1 MVLNPNNKTSIDN
14 YIALHPESKLDKTFP
29 ISLKGQKKDLEIYSL
44 PTELLFYNIRNGRFA
59 AEYKE
64 LVKKEGG
71 YLEPENQ
78 EDAKKIQDLLLNLDK
93 SETIQTYKD
102 IKIRGQWNCG
112 IISEDGYL
120 VDGNRRMS
128 ILSKLYE
135 DTGQEKWKFIEV
147 AKLDESI
154 GPEDLWS
161 LEAGIQLGKDEIVR
175 YGPINELL
183 KLKEGVDAG
192 LSLKAIVKTLYGYE
206 DEEEINIKLKRLELI
221 EQYLGFI
228 GSPEKYSL
236 VKNKHDHFIDLQN
249 VIEQCKKISYD
260 PERIG
265 KIKHVAFELIL
276 EGTINSK
283 DLRKIRQMVEQNII
297 DAIDEIETASIEIQP
312 HLAKQES
319 VDEISKDIIDEF
331 EENEQEHSTTMTH
344 FINATDVLDVQNNEG
359 KELLL
364 LNRAEK
370 NLKPL
375 LEYTGDELP
384 KEAKLLIE
392 KIFQYSKELKDK
404 FCR

>member
-135 DTGQEKWKFIEV
+135 DTGEAKWKFIEV

-297 DAIDEIETASIEIQP
+297 DAIDEIETASIEIKP
-312 HLAKQES
+312 HLPKQES
-319 VDEISKDIIDEF
+319 VDKVSKDIIDEF

-375 LEYTGDELP
+375 LEIVRDET
-384 KEAKLLIE
+384 
-392 KIFQYSKELKDK
+392 S
-404 FCR
+404 

>member
-1 MVLNPNNKTSIDN
+1 MSLNPDNKTSIDN
-14 YIALHPESKLDKTFP
+14 YIKLHPESKLDKTFP
-29 ISLKGQKKDLEIYSL
+29 ISLKGQKKDLRIYVL

-59 AEYKE
+59 AEYRE
-64 LVKKEGG
+64 LVKREGG
-71 YLEPENQ
+71 HLGPENQ
-78 EDAKKIQDLLLNLDK
+78 EDAKKIRDLLLNLDK
-93 SETIQTYKD
+93 KETIQTYED

-147 AKLDESI
+147 
-154 GPEDLWS
+154 
-161 LEAGIQLGKDEIVR
+161 
-175 YGPINELL
+175 L
-183 KLKEGVDAG
+183 KLKEGVDSG
-192 LSLKAIVKTLYGYE
+192 LSLKSIVKTLYGYE

-221 EQYLGFI
+221 EQYLRFI

-249 VIEQCKKISYD
+249 VIGQCKKISYD
-260 PERIG
+260 PEKIG

-276 EGTINSK
+276 EGKINSK
-283 DLRKIRQMVEQNII
+283 DLRKIRQMVEQNIT
-297 DAIDEIETASIEIQP
+297 DAIDEIETASTELKP
-312 HLAKQES
+312 HLSKQES
-319 VDEISKDIIDEF
+319 IDKVTEDIIDEF
-331 EENEQEHSTTMTH
+331 EENEKEQSASMTH

-392 KIFQYSKELKDK
+392 KILQYSKELKEK

>member
-78 EDAKKIQDLLLNLDK
+78 EDAKKIRDLLLNLDK

-135 DTGQEKWKFIEV
+135 DTGEAKWKFIEV

-297 DAIDEIETASIEIQP
+297 DAIDEIETASIEIKP
-312 HLAKQES
+312 HLSKQES

-392 KIFQYSKELKDK
+392 KIFQHSKELKDK

>member
-135 DTGQEKWKFIEV
+135 DTGEAKWKFIEV

-297 DAIDEIETASIEIQP
+297 DAIDEIETASIEIKP
-312 HLAKQES
+312 HLSKQES

-392 KIFQYSKELKDK
+392 KIFQHSKELKDK

>member
-135 DTGQEKWKFIEV
+135 DTGEAKWKFIEV

-392 KIFQYSKELKDK
+392 KIFQHSKELKDK

>member
-78 EDAKKIQDLLLNLDK
+78 EDAKKIRDLLLNLDK

-135 DTGQEKWKFIEV
+135 DTGEAKWKFIEV

-392 KIFQYSKELKDK
+392 KIFQHSKELKDK

>member
-71 YLEPENQ
+71 HLEPENQ
-78 EDAKKIQDLLLNLDK
+78 EDAKKIRDLLLNLDK

-135 DTGQEKWKFIEV
+135 DTGEAKWKFIEV

-392 KIFQYSKELKDK
+392 KIFQHSKELKDK

>member
-1 MVLNPNNKTSIDN
+1 MSLNPDNKIIIDKYISNN
-14 YIALHPESKLDKTFP
+14 PESKLDKTFP
-29 ISLKGQKKDLEIYSL
+29 ISLKGQKKDLHIYLL

-64 LVKKEGG
+64 LVKREGG
-71 YLEPENQ
+71 HLEPENQ
-78 EDAKKIQDLLLNLDK
+78 DDAKKIRDLLLNLDRN
-93 SETIQTYKD
+93 ETIKTYED

-192 LSLKAIVKTLYGYE
+192 LSLKSIVKTLYGYE

-249 VIEQCKKISYD
+249 VIGQCKKISYD
-260 PERIG
+260 PEKIG

-276 EGTINSK
+276 EGKINSK
-283 DLRKIRQMVEQNII
+283 DLRKIRQMVEQNNL
-297 DAIDEIETASIEIQP
+297 DAIDEIEKASTELKP
-312 HLAKQES
+312 HLSKQES
-319 VDEISKDIIDEF
+319 IESTTEDVIDEF
-331 EENEQEHSTTMTH
+331 EENEQEISTTLTH
-344 FINATDVLDVQNNEG
+344 FINATDALDVQNNDG

-375 LEYTGDELP
+375 LEYTGDDLP

-392 KIFQYSKELKDK
+392 KILQYSTELKAK

>member
-1 MVLNPNNKTSIDN
+1 VSLNPDNKIIIDKYISNN
-14 YIALHPESKLDKTFP
+14 PESKLDKTFP
-29 ISLKGQKKDLEIYSL
+29 ISLKGQKKDLHIYLL

-64 LVKKEGG
+64 LVKREGG
-71 YLEPENQ
+71 HLEPENQ
-78 EDAKKIQDLLLNLDK
+78 DDAKKIRDLLLNLDRN
-93 SETIQTYKD
+93 ETIKTYED

-192 LSLKAIVKTLYGYE
+192 LSLKSIVKTLYGYE

-249 VIEQCKKISYD
+249 VIGQCKKISYD
-260 PERIG
+260 PEKIG

-276 EGTINSK
+276 EGKINSK
-283 DLRKIRQMVEQNII
+283 DLRKIRQMVEQNNL
-297 DAIDEIETASIEIQP
+297 DAIDEIEKASTELKP
-312 HLAKQES
+312 HLSKQES
-319 VDEISKDIIDEF
+319 IESTTEDVIDEF
-331 EENEQEHSTTMTH
+331 EENEQEISTTLTH
-344 FINATDVLDVQNNEG
+344 FINATDALDVQNNDG

-375 LEYTGDELP
+375 LEYTGDDLP

-392 KIFQYSKELKDK
+392 KILQYSTELKAK

>member
-1 MVLNPNNKTSIDN
+1 MSLNPDNKTSIDN
-14 YIALHPESKLDKTFP
+14 YIVSHPESKLDKTFP
-29 ISLKGQKKDLEIYSL
+29 ISLKGQKKDLRIYLL
-44 PTELLFYNIRNGRFA
+44 PTEHLFYNIRNGRFA

-71 YLEPENQ
+71 HLEPEDPN
-78 EDAKKIQDLLLNLDK
+78 DSKKIRDLLLNLDK
-93 SETIQTYKD
+93 KETIQTYED

-128 ILSKLYE
+128 ILSKLYD
-135 DTGQEKWKFIEV
+135 DTGLEKWKFMEV

-154 GPEDLWS
+154 GSEDLWS

-192 LSLKAIVKTLYGYE
+192 LSLKSIVKTLYGYE
-206 DEEEINIKLKRLELI
+206 DEDEIKTKLKRLELI
-221 EQYLGFI
+221 EQYLKFI

-249 VIEQCKKISYD
+249 VIGQCKKISYD
-260 PERIG
+260 PEKIG
-265 KIKHVAFELIL
+265 KIKHFAFELIL
-276 EGTINSK
+276 EGKINSK
-283 DLRKIRQMVEQNII
+283 DLRKIRQMVEKNII
-297 DAIDEIETASIEIQP
+297 DAIDEIQTASTEIKP
-312 HLAKQES
+312 HLQKQES
-319 VDEISKDIIDEF
+319 IDDVVEDVIDEF
-331 EENEQEHSTTMTH
+331 EENEQEQSFTMTH

-375 LEYTGDELP
+375 LEYSGDELP

-392 KIFQYSKELKDK
+392 KISQYSKELKDK

>member
-1 MVLNPNNKTSIDN
+1 MVLNPDNKTSIDN
-14 YIALHPESKLDKTFP
+14 YIASHRESKLNKIFP
-29 ISLKGQKKDLEIYSL
+29 ISLKGQKKDLEIYLL

-64 LVKKEGG
+64 LVKREGG
-71 YLEPENQ
+71 HLEAENQ
-78 EDAKKIQDLLLNLDK
+78 EDAKKIRDLLLNLDK
-93 SETIQTYKD
+93 NETIQTYKD

-135 DTGQEKWKFIEV
+135 DTGETKWKFIEV

-154 GPEDLWS
+154 GPEDLWA

-192 LSLKAIVKTLYGYE
+192 LSIKTIVKTLYGYE

-221 EQYLGFI
+221 EQYLRFI

-260 PERIG
+260 PEKIG

-276 EGTINSK
+276 EGAINSK

-297 DAIDEIETASIEIQP
+297 DAIEEIETASIEIKP
-312 HLAKQES
+312 HIPKQES
-319 VDEISKDIIDEF
+319 LDEVSKDIIDEF
-331 EENEQEHSTTMTH
+331 EESEQEHSTTMTH
-344 FINATDVLDVQNNEG
+344 FINATDALDVQNNEG

-370 NLKPL
+370 NLRPI
-375 LEYTGDELP
+375 LEYAGDGLP
-384 KEAKLLIE
+384 KEGKLLVE
-392 KIFQYSKELKDK
+392 KIFQYSKELKEK

>member
-1 MVLNPNNKTSIDN
+1 MVLAIPQYAS
-14 YIALHPESKLDKTFP
+14 
-29 ISLKGQKKDLEIYSL
+29 
-44 PTELLFYNIRNGRFA
+44 
-59 AEYKE
+59 
-64 LVKKEGG
+64 
-71 YLEPENQ
+71 
-78 EDAKKIQDLLLNLDK
+78 
-93 SETIQTYKD
+93 
-102 IKIRGQWNCG
+102 
-112 IISEDGYL
+112 
-120 VDGNRRMS
+120 
-128 ILSKLYE
+128 
-135 DTGQEKWKFIEV
+135 
-147 AKLDESI
+147 
-154 GPEDLWS
+154 
-161 LEAGIQLGKDEIVR
+161 
-175 YGPINELL
+175 PINELL

-297 DAIDEIETASIEIQP
+297 DAIDEIETASIEIKP
-312 HLAKQES
+312 HLSKQES

-392 KIFQYSKELKDK
+392 KIFQHSKELKDK

>member
-1 MVLNPNNKTSIDN
+1 MVLNPDNKTSIDN
-14 YIALHPESKLDKTFP
+14 YIALHRESKLGKTFP

-64 LVKKEGG
+64 LVKREGG
-71 YLEPENQ
+71 HLDPENQ
-78 EDAKKIQDLLLNLDK
+78 EDAKKIRDLLLNLDK
-93 SETIQTYKD
+93 NETIQTYKD

-135 DTGQEKWKFIEV
+135 DTGEAKWKFIEV

-161 LEAGIQLGKDEIVR
+161 LEAGIQLGKDEIIR

-297 DAIDEIETASIEIQP
+297 DAIDEIETASIEIKP
-312 HLAKQES
+312 HLPKQES
-319 VDEISKDIIDEF
+319 VDKVSKDIIDEF

-344 FINATDVLDVQNNEG
+344 FINATDALDVQNNEG

-392 KIFQYSKELKDK
+392 KIFQYSKELKNK

>member
-78 EDAKKIQDLLLNLDK
+78 EDAKKIRDLLLNLDK

-135 DTGQEKWKFIEV
+135 DTGEAKWKFIEV

-297 DAIDEIETASIEIQP
+297 DAIDEIETASIEIKP
-312 HLAKQES
+312 HLPKQES
-319 VDEISKDIIDEF
+319 VDKVSKDIIDEF

-392 KIFQYSKELKDK
+392 KIFQHSKELKDK

>member
-71 YLEPENQ
+71 HLEPENQ

-135 DTGQEKWKFIEV
+135 DTGEAKWKFIEV

-392 KIFQYSKELKDK
+392 KIFQHSKELKDK

>member
-135 DTGQEKWKFIEV
+135 DTGEAKWKFIEV

-192 LSLKAIVKTLYGYE
+192 LSLKSIVKTLYGYE

-392 KIFQYSKELKDK
+392 KIFQHSKELKDK